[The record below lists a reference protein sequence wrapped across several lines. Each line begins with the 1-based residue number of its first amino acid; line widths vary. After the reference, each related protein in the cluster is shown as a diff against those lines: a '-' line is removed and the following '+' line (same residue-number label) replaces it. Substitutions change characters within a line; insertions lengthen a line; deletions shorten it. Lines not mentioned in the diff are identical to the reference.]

1 MVAVYSIRYKSKGE
15 KTMKILQ
22 CNIEKMEKTTFY
34 FNKKEFSLQDISY
47 KVTGG
52 KITCSDVLS
61 KKQVIFTSKELQE
74 VISQAV
80 DRFAVSKYI
89 LNKSNLVFNRS
100 KRIKTKDKIYNT
112 ISDNSVAVLEA
123 LLGVTYQRKDKAL
136 YKVKA

>member
-47 KVTGG
+47 KVTGD
-52 KITCSDVLS
+52 KITCLDVLS
-61 KKQVIFTSKELQE
+61 KKQVVFTSKELQE
-74 VISQAV
+74 VISQAI

-136 YKVKA
+136 YKVKS

>member
-47 KVTGG
+47 KVTGD